1 MKVLSTWEV
10 VELEK
15 KLSSALE
22 HDPTVPLLSSGKQK
36 ICTQWWIGR
45 AVGVLM
51 AFVLGKDPEGQFL
64 CGPARFLRD

>member
-22 HDPTVPLLSSGKQK
+22 HDPTVPLLRSGKQK
-36 ICTQWWIGR
+36 I
-45 AVGVLM
+45 
-51 AFVLGKDPEGQFL
+51 
-64 CGPARFLRD
+64 